1 MAHERA
7 HEIFDGLTPQ
17 FTSLPD
23 VALGRMFG
31 TVGLGVRGK
40 IFAFVSSG
48 GDLVVKVGEKRAGE
62 LVTAGT
68 AERMEMRGREMREW
82 LRLRIEQDELWAP
95 LMNEAHDFVDSI
107 TPH

>member
-1 MAHERA
+1 MVHERA
-7 HEIFDGLTPQ
+7 HEIFDGLTAQ

-40 IFAFVSSG
+40 IFAFVGSG
-48 GDLVVKVGEKRAGE
+48 GDLIVKVGERRAAE
-62 LVTAGT
+62 LVAVGT
-68 AERMEMRGREMREW
+68 AERTVMRGREMREW
-82 LRLRIEQDELWAP
+82 LSLRIEQDELWAP
-95 LMNEAHDFVDSI
+95 LMSEAHDFVDTI